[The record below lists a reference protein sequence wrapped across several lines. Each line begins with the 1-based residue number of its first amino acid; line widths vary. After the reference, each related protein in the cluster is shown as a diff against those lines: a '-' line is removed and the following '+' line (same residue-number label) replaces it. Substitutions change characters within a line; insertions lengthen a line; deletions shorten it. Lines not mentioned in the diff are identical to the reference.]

1 MFLNKYCVF
10 HAIRYQAKIVEEDMN
25 YLNLFTQIYYS
36 TLDIQQTKIEI
47 FGFQTTYIL
56 ELQEQ
61 GALTKN
67 EC

>member
-1 MFLNKYCVF
+1 MYF
-10 HAIRYQAKIVEEDMN
+10 HALRYQAKIVEEDMN
-25 YLNLFTQIYYS
+25 YLNLITQILFNLRNS
-36 TLDIQQTKIEI
+36 TNKNSN

-61 GALTKN
+61 EALTKN